1 MQLIVKGRNIE
12 VNDRIRSYVEK
23 KMGKLDRLLPE
34 IMETRV
40 ELAEQSSRKSSQRSV
55 AQVTVRSNGT
65 LLRAEERSGDVFSAI
80 DAVTDK
86 LHRQIRRYK
95 GKRRRKIER
104 AQVAQVEEDWNL
116 SVELEELVEEEEGE
130 FFQGRVV
137 RTKRFQMV
145 PMSEEEAIDQMELL
159 GHDFFVFFNPVDAA
173 VNVVYR
179 RSDGNYG
186 LLQPEIA

>member
-1 MQLIVKGRNIE
+1 
-12 VNDRIRSYVEK
+12 
-23 KMGKLDRLLPE
+23 
-34 IMETRV
+34 
-40 ELAEQSSRKSSQRSV
+40 
-55 AQVTVRSNGT
+55 
-65 LLRAEERSGDVFSAI
+65 
-80 DAVTDK
+80 
-86 LHRQIRRYK
+86 
-95 GKRRRKIER
+95 
-104 AQVAQVEEDWNL
+104 VEEEWNL